1 MHTPYPHR
9 HPSPFLLLLLLRV
22 WDSNTQSTYAT
33 MELKPSLM
41 ALDWAPQTDHLVLV
55 GSGNGIVQLYDC
67 NTHRFHW
74 SINSERQY
82 PK

>member
-1 MHTPYPHR
+1 
-9 HPSPFLLLLLLRV
+9 
-22 WDSNTQSTYAT
+22 

-41 ALDWAPQTDHLVLV
+41 ALDWAPQADHLVLV
-55 GSGNGIVQLYDC
+55 GSGNGVIQLYDC
-67 NTHRFHW
+67 NAQKFHW